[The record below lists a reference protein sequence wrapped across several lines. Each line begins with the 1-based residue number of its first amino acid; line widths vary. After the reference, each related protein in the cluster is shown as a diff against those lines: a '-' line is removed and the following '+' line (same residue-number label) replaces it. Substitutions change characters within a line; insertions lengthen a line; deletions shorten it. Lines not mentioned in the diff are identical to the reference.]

1 MIEKLKKN
9 LKNSYAPYSNF
20 HVSAILVTKEGK
32 QYSGVNIENAS
43 FGGTICA
50 ERVAITKA
58 ISEGENPKEF
68 KEIHIMC
75 DSEKKAMPCFLCR
88 QTFVEFFNDDVK
100 IYVYNILGDC
110 EEYTLNEVC
119 PVPFSKE
126 DLKWKAVL

>member
-1 MIEKLKKN
+1 MFEKLKEN
-9 LKNSYAPYSNF
+9 LSNSYAPYSNF

-32 QYSGVNIENAS
+32 EYSGVNIENAS

-68 KEIHIMC
+68 KEIHIIC
-75 DSEKKAMPCFLCR
+75 DSDKKAMPCFLCR

-100 IYVYNILGDC
+100 IYVYNIFG
-110 EEYTLNEVC
+110 ERAVYTLDEVC
-119 PVPFSKE
+119 PLPFSKE
-126 DLKWKAVL
+126 DLKWEVVL